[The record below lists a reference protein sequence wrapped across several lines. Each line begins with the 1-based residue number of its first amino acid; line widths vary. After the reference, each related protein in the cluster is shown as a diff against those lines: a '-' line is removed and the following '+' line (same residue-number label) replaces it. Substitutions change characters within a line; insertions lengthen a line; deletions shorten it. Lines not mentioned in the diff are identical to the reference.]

1 MVVNSVQ
8 LTLARPVSMPSRP
21 PSPPPL
27 QHTQPQHPPIRPARP
42 SPPRPAQAPS
52 TCKQPKKPYEASL
65 HLFSHKKFS
74 RSPLEAVRVT
84 SPVCDKVA
92 PPIPVRPA
100 QLQRSAVTPPPP
112 RPGKLSSV
120 HRASSQSLPDYVQYG
135 ARRQSHEIG
144 GAGEDATLS
153 TLEKRFRRK
162 FMPLCLAPDIFS
174 DCEKTYPSR
183 MQECSPPL
191 RRIEKTVTMTKPDE
205 ESMKRNCAYSGAKK
219 SSPPQS
225 VSRKPSVETSSLLHK
240 NAPPSP
246 PPLPEPPF
254 CSEVRSRNIPK
265 CGITVLGIPPPPP
278 LPATPQLSLCNS
290 PVQEDIS
297 REISDRVEACV
308 SVKKMAEKLSLIYCT
323 STLANATKPPVPDKK
338 PVLSVLKAPPGEKM
352 PALRL
357 RSPSNKA
364 DTGTSS
370 TSRPAP
376 AAPPRTSSLANTSQ
390 ESPTLGQS
398 SQPIS
403 PSVSCLSRGQSF
415 RVAPPPPP
423 ACVER
428 ATSGRERTT
437 STESAQF
444 ARKFSF
450 RAAPPPPPPVKQNLV
465 SSNTELGSPSNMLM
479 C

>member
-1 MVVNSVQ
+1 
-8 LTLARPVSMPSRP
+8 
-21 PSPPPL
+21 
-27 QHTQPQHPPIRPARP
+27 
-42 SPPRPAQAPS
+42 
-52 TCKQPKKPYEASL
+52 
-65 HLFSHKKFS
+65 
-74 RSPLEAVRVT
+74 
-84 SPVCDKVA
+84 
-92 PPIPVRPA
+92 
-100 QLQRSAVTPPPP
+100 VTPPPP

-120 HRASSQSLPDYVQYG
+120 HRASSQSLPDYVQCGG
-135 ARRQSHEIG
+135 ARPPPPRRQSHEISGG

-183 MQECSPPL
+183 MQEGSPPL

-205 ESMKRNCAYSGAKK
+205 ESMKRNCAYPGAKK

-225 VSRKPSVETSSLLHK
+225 VSRKPSEETSSLLHK
-240 NAPPSP
+240 IPPPSP
-246 PPLPEPPF
+246 PPLPVPTF
-254 CSEVRSRNIPK
+254 CSEVRSRNK
-265 CGITVLGIPPPPP
+265 SGKTGLVIPPPPP
-278 LPATPQLSLCNS
+278 LPATAQLSLCNS
-290 PVQEDIS
+290 AVQEDIS
-297 REISDRVEACV
+297 REISDREEACV

-323 STLANATKPPVPDKK
+323 STLANARKPPVPDKK
-338 PVLSVLKAPPGEKM
+338 PALSVLKAPGEKM

-357 RSPSNKA
+357 RRPSHKA
-364 DTGTSS
+364 DTGTNSSPPS

-376 AAPPRTSSLANTSQ
+376 AAPPRTSSLANISQ

-428 ATSGRERTT
+428 STNGRERTT
-437 STESAQF
+437 SIESAQF

-450 RAAPPPPPPVKQNLV
+450 RAAPPPPPPPVKRNLV